1 MLRFSDLYHNKH
13 VFVLVRMSCVFLSFC
28 FILAE
33 VRARVLYDLPGK
45 KILRKRIEKSSV
57 YLLPDVFMP
66 LLTMIQLFEIILR
79 RLVVF

>member
-1 MLRFSDLYHNKH
+1 MPEIQPSIILIF
-13 VFVLVRMSCVFLSFC
+13 FIFLLTFYLQAFC

-45 KILRKRIEKSSV
+45 KIIRKRIEKSSV